1 MKDSEA
7 LDSLEKI
14 NVKIMAIYE
23 ELSFLIDDTPSEIQ
37 RIPNKIRQV
46 LLSFLIPNK
55 IRQVLL
61 SFLIP
66 NKIRQVLPS
75 FEQMISDYRDAIIF
89 YNRDDKEKLAK
100 ILEKYK

>member
-55 IRQVLL
+55 IRQVL
-61 SFLIP
+61 
-66 NKIRQVLPS
+66 PS